1 MDRDLASTRRS
12 LHAVAELVLAGPQY
26 ADAGT
31 IRLRVVPGG
40 FATSAGP
47 ELRVAGSSLVGPGP
61 DIPIDGRTVRT
72 LAGAVGVEARP
83 LGEVFTDG
91 SGVGLDEVL
100 EVDEVDARV
109 LMDALVLGDAAL
121 RAFAPEI
128 EPVLWPE
135 HFDVGITVDEVNYG
149 VSPGDAYLA
158 APYAYVGPWSPP
170 AIDDFWTAPFGAGRP
185 MTAFPDA
192 ASLRA
197 FFDEARD
204 RAGH

>member
-26 ADAGT
+26 AEAGT

-40 FATSAGP
+40 FATTAGL

-61 DIPIDGRTVRT
+61 DLPIDGRTPRV
-72 LAGAVGVEARP
+72 LAGAVGVEARV
-83 LGEVFTDG
+83 LGEVFTEG
-91 SGVGLDEVL
+91 SGVGVDEKLV
-100 EVDEVDARV
+100 VDEVDARV

-121 RAFAPEI
+121 RSFAPGT

-135 HFDVGITVDEVNYG
+135 HFDVGITAGEVNYG
-149 VSPGDAYLA
+149 VSPGDGYLP
-158 APYAYVGPWSPP
+158 APYAYVGPWTLP
-170 AIDDFWTAPFGAGRP
+170 APDDFWTAPFGAARP

-192 ASLRA
+192 ESLMA
-197 FFDEARD
+197 FFAEARD